1 MASLIFLGYSII
13 LFLISYGIMFLIA
26 PMILGAFFSTLGSM
40 PIADASWQAIY
51 DQNEETAQ
59 FIVPL
64 IPTLGIF
71 IFIIKVLMVA
81 SVRGRD

>member
-1 MASLIFLGYSII
+1 M
-13 LFLISYGIMFLIA
+13 SYGIMFLLT
-26 PMILGAFFSTLGSM
+26 PMILGQFFAVM
-40 PIADASWQAIY
+40 DNMEPIQSVEWQAIY
-51 DQNEETAQ
+51 DLNEETAK

>member
-1 MASLIFLGYSII
+1 MFLV
-13 LFLISYGIMFLIA
+13 SYGIMFLLT
-26 PMILGAFFSTLGSM
+26 PMILGQFFSAMEAM
-40 PIADASWQAIY
+40 PIESAEWQAVY
-51 DQNEETAQ
+51 DQNQETAL

-71 IFIIKVLMVA
+71 VLIIKVLMVA

>member
-1 MASLIFLGYSII
+1 
-13 LFLISYGIMFLIA
+13 MFLIT
-26 PMILGAFFSTLGSM
+26 PMILGQFFSTMDNLD
-40 PIADASWQAIY
+40 IASPEWQAIY
-51 DQNEETAQ
+51 DQNEETAM

>member
-1 MASLIFLGYSII
+1 
-13 LFLISYGIMFLIA
+13 
-26 PMILGAFFSTLGSM
+26 MILGQFFAVMDNMQDIQS
-40 PIADASWQAIY
+40 AEWQAIY
-51 DQNEETAQ
+51 DLNEETAQ

>member
-1 MASLIFLGYSII
+1 MFLV
-13 LFLISYGIMFLIA
+13 SYGIMFLLT
-26 PMILGAFFSTLGSM
+26 PMILGQFFTILGGM
-40 PIADASWQAIY
+40 EIADEGWQAVY
-51 DQNEETAQ
+51 DQNEETAL

-71 IFIIKVLMVA
+71 VLIIKVLMVA

>member
-1 MASLIFLGYSII
+1 
-13 LFLISYGIMFLIA
+13 MFLIA
-26 PMILGAFFSTLGSM
+26 PMILGQFFSTLGAM
-40 PIADASWQAIY
+40 PIEDPGWQAIY
-51 DQNEETAQ
+51 DQNEATAQ

>member
-1 MASLIFLGYSII
+1 MFLV
-13 LFLISYGIMFLIA
+13 SYGVMFLLT
-26 PMILGAFFSTLGSM
+26 PMILGQFFTTLGSM
-40 PIADASWQAIY
+40 PIESAEWQAIY
-51 DQNEETAQ
+51 DQNEETAL

-71 IFIIKVLMVA
+71 VLIIKVLMVA

>member
-1 MASLIFLGYSII
+1 MSSLIFLGFSVIA
-13 LFLISYGIMFLIA
+13 FLISFGIMFLIT
-26 PMILGAFFSTLGSM
+26 PIILGQFFDILGGMNIQS
-40 PIADASWQAIY
+40 AEWQAIY
-51 DQNEETAQ
+51 DQNEATAQ

-64 IPTLGIF
+64 IPTVGLF

>member
-1 MASLIFLGYSII
+1 M
-13 LFLISYGIMFLIA
+13 FLISYGIMFLIT
-26 PMILGAFFSTLGSM
+26 PVILGQFFTTLGNM
-40 PIADASWQAIY
+40 PIADPEWAAIY
-51 DQNEETAQ
+51 TTNEDTAK

-71 IFIIKVLMVA
+71 ILIIKVLMVA

>member
-1 MASLIFLGYSII
+1 MFLV
-13 LFLISYGIMFLIA
+13 SYGVMFLLT
-26 PMILGAFFSTLGSM
+26 PMILGQFFTILGGM
-40 PIADASWQAIY
+40 TIEDAGWQAVY
-51 DQNEETAQ
+51 DQNEETAM

-71 IFIIKVLMVA
+71 VLIIKVLMVA

>member
-1 MASLIFLGYSII
+1 M
-13 LFLISYGIMFLIA
+13 SYGIMFLLT
-26 PMILGAFFSTLGSM
+26 PMILGQFFSVMDSM
-40 PIADASWQAIY
+40 EQIQSAEWQAIY
-51 DQNEETAQ
+51 DINEETAM

-71 IFIIKVLMVA
+71 IFIIKVLMIA

>member
-1 MASLIFLGYSII
+1 
-13 LFLISYGIMFLIA
+13 
-26 PMILGAFFSTLGSM
+26 MILGQFFSTMDSM
-40 PIADASWQAIY
+40 TIESAEWQAIY
-51 DQNEETAQ
+51 DTNEETAM

>member
-1 MASLIFLGYSII
+1 
-13 LFLISYGIMFLIA
+13 
-26 PMILGAFFSTLGSM
+26 MILGQFFSTMEQM
-40 PIADASWQAIY
+40 PIESAEWQAIY
-51 DQNEETAQ
+51 DTNEETAM

-81 SVRGRD
+81 STRGRD

>member
-1 MASLIFLGYSII
+1 MSSLIHLGFNVI
-13 LFLISYGIMFLIA
+13 LFLISYGIMFLLT
-26 PMILGAFFSTLGSM
+26 PMILGQFFSTFDSM
-40 PIADASWQAIY
+40 DPLNPEWQAIY
-51 DQNEETAQ
+51 DTNEETAM

-81 SVRGRD
+81 STRGRD